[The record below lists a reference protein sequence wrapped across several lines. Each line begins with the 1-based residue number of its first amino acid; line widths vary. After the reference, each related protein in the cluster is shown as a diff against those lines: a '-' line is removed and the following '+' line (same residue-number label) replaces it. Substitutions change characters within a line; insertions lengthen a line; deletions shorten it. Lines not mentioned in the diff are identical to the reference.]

1 MKKELIIIFFV
12 FILFGIMLNSF
23 VIANGNNMNDNTAVI
38 SAGANGQI
46 VAQTIKQSE
55 RIREEIRTFTNAQG
69 LQQKVFVRV
78 EREIETKNGKV
89 YLKIKTNFFYSN
101 GTRIK
106 QEIKII
112 KWLEKGVIKRQF
124 KLEGE
129 TDDEDIE
136 VDVDDE
142 IEIED
147 VVVEGQTKFRAKL
160 SNGNISYIEVMPNWV
175 REMIR
180 QRLRIRNQ
188 TNMTIKLKE
197 KVHKNI
203 PRVVYNAEFN
213 EHGRFL
219 GVFKLAMRVNADVDP
234 QTGELLGINRPWW
247 AFLVVI
253 PETDD
258 TTEDNEETNETENNQ
273 TEAPQW
279 FNNST
284 NGTISGTDIKHSVRW
299 TDDVNLS
306 GYIFS
311 FDNGVGTFTND
322 TFVAMNGTE
331 DWSNVSKMVN
341 STVGSIIRWRVY
353 ANDLTDQL
361 NATDIFNYNTTGS
374 EF

>member
-1 MKKELIIIFFV
+1 MKKELALIFFI

-23 VIANGNNMNDNTAVI
+23 VVANGNDNLNDNTTVI

-55 RIREEIRTFTNAQG
+55 RIREEIRTLTNAQG
-69 LQQKVFVRV
+69 IKQKVFVRV

-147 VVVEGQTKFRAKL
+147 VVVEGETKFRAKL

-197 KVHKNI
+197 KVHQNI

-213 EHGRFL
+213 EHGKFL
-219 GVFKLAMRVNADVDP
+219 GVFKLAMKVNAEVDP
-234 QTGELLGINRPWW
+234 ETGEVLEISRPWW

-258 TTEDNEETNETENNQ
+258 TTEDNGETNETENNQ
-273 TEAPQW
+273 TEV
-279 FNNST
+279 NETENS
-284 NGTISGTDIKHSVRW
+284 S
-299 TDDVNLS
+299 
-306 GYIFS
+306 
-311 FDNGVGTFTND
+311 
-322 TFVAMNGTE
+322 
-331 DWSNVSKMVN
+331 
-341 STVGSIIRWRVY
+341 
-353 ANDLTDQL
+353 
-361 NATDIFNYNTTGS
+361 
-374 EF
+374 

>member
-273 TEAPQW
+273 TEDPQW

>member
-1 MKKELIIIFFV
+1 MKKELTLIFFV
-12 FILFGIMLNSF
+12 CILFGIMLNSF
-23 VIANGNNMNDNTAVI
+23 VIADTDKNMGDNTAVI

-101 GTRIK
+101 GTQT
-106 QEIKII
+106 QEQIKII
-112 KWLEKGVIKRQF
+112 KWLEKGVVKRQF

-147 VVVEGQTKFRAKL
+147 VVVEGKTKFRAKL
-160 SNGNISYIEVMPNWV
+160 SNGNISYIEVMPDWV

-213 EHGRFL
+213 EHGKFL
-219 GVFKLAMRVNADVDP
+219 GVFKLAMRVNAEVDP
-234 QTGELLGINRPWW
+234 ETGELLGISRPWW
-247 AFLVVI
+247 AFLIVI
-253 PETDD
+253 PETEDNETED
-258 TTEDNEETNETENNQ
+258 NGTEDNETEDNE

-279 FNNST
+279 FDNST
-284 NGTISGTDIKHSVRW
+284 NSTINGAYIKHSVRW

-322 TFVAMNGTE
+322 TFVEMDGTSN
-331 DWSNVSKMVN
+331 WSNVTKVVN
-341 STVGSIIRWRVY
+341 STVNSIIRWRVY
-353 ANDLTDQL
+353 AEDTSNNLG
-361 NATDIFNYNTTGS
+361 ATDIFNYNTTA
-374 EF
+374 